1 MAKSSE
7 TEQSAQSSAKSTKAD
22 KVQAKL
28 TKRQQE
34 ISSKSRLRRITKT
47 KRHSIRTN
55 NRVLKYGAKSFVRN
69 AWLSA
74 AAIAIMTVT
83 LLVLATT
90 VIATNVL
97 GTAIAQVE
105 ERVDYSIYI
114 KQIATDDQINEIVSR
129 MEALDDVT
137 EVTATSPEESN
148 REAIRKMINDS
159 KITDQDI
166 IKGLYEAP
174 NKMPWILNVKLVAID
189 DTSSLEYFV
198 ENDSSMRNML
208 DAKEPT
214 YKTENRSTVN
224 NIANIMNRIRM
235 AGLIAAA
242 VFAIIAIMVVFNTI
256 RMSIFNR
263 KEEIY
268 MMRLVGASRWFI
280 VGPFVVEATFYGIIS
295 AIVAGAIAYF
305 GSFALRGSVGEILM
319 DPTLGMMRQYWYYY
333 CAALLMVGILIGTIS
348 AFLATRKYVK
358 VK

>member
-1 MAKSSE
+1 MAKSSD
-7 TEQSAQSSAKSTKAD
+7 TEQSAQNSAKVD

-28 TKRQQE
+28 EKRQQE
-34 ISSKSRLRRITKT
+34 ISSKSRLRRIVKT
-47 KRHSIRTN
+47 RRHVVRTN
-55 NRVLKYGAKSFVRN
+55 NRILKYGAKSFVRN

-114 KQIATDDQINEIVSR
+114 KQTATEEQITEIVAR
-129 MEALDDVT
+129 MTALSDVT
-137 EVTATSPEESN
+137 EVTTTSPDESN
-148 REAIRKMINDS
+148 REAIRRMITDG
-159 KITDQDI
+159 KITDQDV
-166 IKGLYEAP
+166 IKSLYEAP

-189 DTSSLEYFV
+189 DTSMLEYFV

-235 AGLIAAA
+235 IGLIAAG
-242 VFAIIAIMVVFNTI
+242 VFAAIAIMVVFNTI

-280 VGPFVVEATFYGIIS
+280 VGPFVVEATFYGIVS
-295 AIVAGAIAYF
+295 AVFAGIIAYF
-305 GSFALRGSVGEILM
+305 GSFALRDSIGNILM
-319 DPTLGMMRQYWYYY
+319 DPTLKMLQQYWYYY
-333 CAALLMVGILIGTIS
+333 SAALLMVGILIGTIS
-348 AFLATRKYVK
+348 ALLATRKYVK

>member
-1 MAKSSE
+1 MAKSSD
-7 TEQSAQSSAKSTKAD
+7 TEQSAQSSAKMD
-22 KVQAKL
+22 KVEAKL
-28 TKRQQE
+28 SKRQQA
-34 ISSKSRLRRITKT
+34 ISSKTRLKRITKT
-47 KRHSIRTN
+47 KNHALRTN

-69 AWLSA
+69 AWLSV
-74 AAIAIMTVT
+74 AAIAIMTIT
-83 LLVLATT
+83 LIVLATT
-90 VIATNVL
+90 VIATNIL
-97 GTAIAQVE
+97 GTAIQQVE

-114 KQIATDDQINEIVSR
+114 KQTATEEQIQEITTR
-129 MEALDDVT
+129 MRALEDVT
-137 EVTATSPEESN
+137 EVVATSPEESN

-224 NIANIMNRIRM
+224 NIANIMSRIRM
-235 AGLIAAA
+235 AGLAAAA
-242 VFAIIAIMVVFNTI
+242 VFAVIAILVVFNTI

-280 VGPFVVEATFYGIIS
+280 VGPFVVEATFYGIVS
-295 AIVAGAIAYF
+295 AIAAALVAYF
-305 GSFALRGSVGEILM
+305 GAFALRDSVGSVLM
-319 DPTLGMMRQYWYYY
+319 DPTLKLMRSYWYYFA
-333 CAALLMVGILIGTIS
+333 AALLAVGILIGTIS
-348 AFLATRKYVK
+348 ALLATRKYVK

>member
-7 TEQSAQSSAKSTKAD
+7 TEQSTQNSARANSKIE
-22 KVQAKL
+22 AKIA
-28 TKRQQE
+28 KRQQE

-47 KRHSIRTN
+47 KRHAVRTN
-55 NRVLKYGAKSFVRN
+55 NRVIKYGAKSFVRN
-69 AWLSA
+69 AWLSV
-74 AAIAIMTVT
+74 AAIAIMTIT
-83 LLVLATT
+83 LIVLATT

-97 GTAIAQVE
+97 GTAITQVE

-114 KQIATDDQINEIVSR
+114 KQTATQEQINEIVSR
-129 MEALDDVT
+129 MSALEDVT
-137 EVTATSPEESN
+137 EVTTTSPDESN
-148 REAIRKMINDS
+148 REAIRKMISDS

-189 DTSSLEYFV
+189 DTSKLEEFV

-214 YKTENRSTVN
+214 YKTENRGTVN

-235 AGLIAAA
+235 IGLIAAA
-242 VFAIIAIMVVFNTI
+242 VFAVIAILVVFNTI
-256 RMSIFNR
+256 RMSIYNR

-280 VGPFVVEATFYGIIS
+280 VGPFVVEATLYGVVS
-295 AIVAGAIAYF
+295 AIVAASVSYF
-305 GSFALRGSVGEILM
+305 GSFALRDSIGEVLM
-319 DPTLGMMRQYWYYY
+319 DPTLQTLRHYWYYFG
-333 CAALLMVGILIGTIS
+333 AILVLVGILIGTIS
-348 AFLATRKYVK
+348 ALLATRKYVK